1 LAVASG
7 RRLTVKNNR
16 RLAARPPWR
25 PMGGRPT
32 QVSMEGRAA

>member
-1 LAVASG
+1 MAVAGS
-7 RRLTVKNNR
+7 RRRTVNNNR